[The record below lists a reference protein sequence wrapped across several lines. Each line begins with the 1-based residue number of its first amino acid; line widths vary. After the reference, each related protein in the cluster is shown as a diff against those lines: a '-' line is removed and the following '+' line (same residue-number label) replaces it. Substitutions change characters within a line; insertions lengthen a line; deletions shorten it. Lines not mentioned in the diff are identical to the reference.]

1 MNKRQIQNLKII
13 DVYKRGG
20 ESPLLSTNIVGKGL
34 FMRVL
39 KIGNEEYTFKFD
51 IEASLY
57 SECTEKL
64 TSIMVGLSDVKDKDA
79 KSNFI
84 KSLSDIPQTTLHMFH
99 AGLLE
104 NHNVTLSDSKKLI
117 AQYIREHKEDETG
130 SFFGVMEMLIEDM
143 AEDGFFELIGLD
155 KMMAKAEVQTAPKP
169 VKMPQDHKRKQTS
182 KATEN

>member
-1 MNKRQIQNLKII
+1 MRILQI
-13 DVYKRGG
+13 
-20 ESPLLSTNIVGKGL
+20 GK
-34 FMRVL
+34 
-39 KIGNEEYTFKFD
+39 EEYKFQFD

-64 TSIMVGLSDVKDKDA
+64 ASIMVGLSSAETMDEKREVI
-79 KSNFI
+79 S
-84 KSLSDIPQTTLHMFH
+84 SLANIPQTALHMFH

-117 AQYIREHKEDETG
+117 AQYIKEHKEDETG
-130 SFFGVMEMLIEDM
+130 SFYGVMEMLIEDM

-155 KMMAKAEVQTAPKP
+155 KMMEKAEDQATQKT
-169 VKMPQDHKRKQTS
+169 VKMPQDHKKKQTS

>member
-1 MNKRQIQNLKII
+1 
-13 DVYKRGG
+13 
-20 ESPLLSTNIVGKGL
+20 
-34 FMRVL
+34 MRVL

-57 SECTEKL
+57 GECAEKI
-64 TSIMVGLSDVKDKDA
+64 TSIMIGLSDVNDEGA

-104 NHNVTLSDSKKLI
+104 NHNVTLSDSKRLI

-169 VKMPQDHKRKQTS
+169 VKMPQDHKRKQS
-182 KATEN
+182 VKATEN

>member
-1 MNKRQIQNLKII
+1 
-13 DVYKRGG
+13 
-20 ESPLLSTNIVGKGL
+20 
-34 FMRVL
+34 MRVL
-39 KIGNEEYTFKFD
+39 KIGNEEYTIKFD

-57 SECTEKL
+57 SECTEKV
-64 TSIMVGLSDVKDKDA
+64 TSIMVGLSDVKGNDA

-130 SFFGVMEMLIEDM
+130 SFYGLMNMLLEDM
-143 AEDGFFELIGLD
+143 EKDGFFELIGLD
-155 KMMAKAEVQTAPKP
+155 KMFAKMSQTEK
-169 VKMPQDHKRKQTS
+169 KSS
-182 KATEN
+182 KKKDIKAIEN

>member
-1 MNKRQIQNLKII
+1 
-13 DVYKRGG
+13 
-20 ESPLLSTNIVGKGL
+20 
-34 FMRVL
+34 MRVL

-57 SECTEKL
+57 SECTEKV
-64 TSIMVGLSDVKDKDA
+64 TSIMVGLSDVKGEDA

-155 KMMAKAEVQTAPKP
+155 KMMAKAEYQTTQKTA
-169 VKMPQDHKRKQTS
+169 KMPQDHKKKQTS

>member
-1 MNKRQIQNLKII
+1 
-13 DVYKRGG
+13 
-20 ESPLLSTNIVGKGL
+20 
-34 FMRVL
+34 
-39 KIGNEEYTFKFD
+39 
-51 IEASLY
+51 
-57 SECTEKL
+57 
-64 TSIMVGLSDVKDKDA
+64 
-79 KSNFI
+79 
-84 KSLSDIPQTTLHMFH
+84 MFH

-169 VKMPQDHKRKQTS
+169 VKIPQDHKRKQTS